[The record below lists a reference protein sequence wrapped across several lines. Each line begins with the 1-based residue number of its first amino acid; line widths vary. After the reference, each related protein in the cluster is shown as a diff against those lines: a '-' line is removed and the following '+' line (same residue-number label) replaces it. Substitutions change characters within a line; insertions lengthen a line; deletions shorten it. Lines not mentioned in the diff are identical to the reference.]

1 MKILIVDDKQNV
13 LSSLTAILEN
23 AGHTVVTASNGLDGF
38 EKAQSQQFD
47 LFVIDHLM
55 PVMNGLV
62 LVKNLRQHPEMQDAP
77 ILFMSTQGVES
88 LQALPEYPM
97 FTFSIAKPV
106 DEQELFFVINQVSMQ
121 NTQSQSL

>member
-1 MKILIVDDKQNV
+1 MNILIVDDKPTV
-13 LSSLTAILEN
+13 LNSLTALLEG
-23 AGHTVVTASNGLDGF
+23 AGHCVVTASNGLDGF
-38 EKAQSQQFD
+38 EKAQKQTFD

-62 LVKNLRQHPEMQDAP
+62 LVKNLRQHLDTQNTA

-88 LQALPEYPM
+88 LKTLPEYPL

-106 DEQELFFVINQVSMQ
+106 DKQALFFVINQLSMQ
-121 NTQSQSL
+121 NTLGQSL

>member
-1 MKILIVDDKQNV
+1 MKILIVDDKQTV
-13 LSSLTAILEN
+13 LNSLTALLEN
-23 AGHTVVTASNGLDGF
+23 AGHCVVTASNGLDGF

-62 LVKNLRQHPEMQDAP
+62 LVKNLRQHLDTQHAP

-88 LQALPEYPM
+88 LKALPEYPM
-97 FTFSIAKPV
+97 FTFSIAKPI
-106 DEQELFFVINQVSMQ
+106 DEQELFFVINQLSIQ
-121 NTQSQSL
+121 NSQSQSL